1 MKGIAI
7 TALAAFGVALAASAQ
22 QPTPAPRGEDRT
34 DQVSFDTVDKD
45 KDGKLT
51 RQEANEIDGFDFSR
65 ADTNADATLSRQEY
79 AAAMASSTPRGDG
92 RPNPRDDVR
101 R

>member
-7 TALAAFGVALAASAQ
+7 TALAALGFAFTASAQ
-22 QPTPAPRGEDRT
+22 QRSPAPPGGDRT

-45 KDGKLT
+45 RDGKLT

-65 ADTNADATLSRQEY
+65 ADTNNDATLSRQEF
-79 AAAMASSTPRGDG
+79 AAAMAISTPRGDG